1 MYSYRYPHPAVAT
14 DICAFAVS
22 GNDLAILLI
31 RRSQAPFKDSWAL
44 PGGFLGE
51 AETLDQC
58 AARELAE
65 ETGLSQVDCRQF
77 ATFSAPDRDPRE
89 RVISV
94 AYLAMVEK
102 ARVRLAAGS
111 DAAEASW
118 FTVNK
123 LPTLAFDHAAI
134 VRRALAILKDE
145 IWRSPLAFAT
155 LPSAFSLSQAQHVF
169 EVVEAACAR
178 ATRTPPRPI
187 DKRNFRKWL
196 AETSWL
202 KETDDYAR
210 GQHRPAQLFRLRA
223 SSGKV
228 RGQRSARPECRSADS
243 RVGHLAD

>member
-22 GNDLAILLI
+22 GDDLALLLI
-31 RRSQAPFKDSWAL
+31 RRGQEPFEGGWAL

-65 ETGLSQVDCRQF
+65 ETGLSHIGCRQF

-94 AYLAMVEK
+94 AYLAMAEQ
-102 ARVRLAAGS
+102 AQVRLAAGS

-118 FTVNK
+118 FAVSK
-123 LPTLAFDHAAI
+123 LPQLAFDHAAI
-134 VRRALAILKDE
+134 IKSALAHLKDE
-145 IWRSPLAFAT
+145 IWHSPIAFAT
-155 LPSAFSLSQAQHVF
+155 LPSTFTLSQAQHAF
-169 EVVEAACAR
+169 EVIEAASAK
-178 ATRTPPRPI
+178 ATRTRPHPV

-196 AETSWL
+196 AGTSWL
-202 KETDDYAR
+202 KETDNYAL

-223 SSGKV
+223 SAGK
-228 RGQRSARPECRSADS
+228 A
-243 RVGHLAD
+243 